1 MGSES
6 CLNRVVGVNV
16 TNLSELKSL
25 TIIFSIF
32 AYLLIIVVVMIQR
45 IQTLFLAIA
54 AGLLISMF
62 FVPMVR
68 FTGSDTTIPFVA
80 VAMAKGFTLTT
91 IFQIVCAVL
100 SVVTIFTYK
109 NRIRQIR
116 LCNLNTLI
124 LISYQVI
131 LAIYFFQRN
140 TKLGEDALFTVPCI
154 FPICAAILTFIAMR
168 YIARDE
174 ALVMASTRLR
184 SASRG
189 GKKRHGK

>member
-1 MGSES
+1 M
-6 CLNRVVGVNV
+6 
-16 TNLSELKSL
+16 
-25 TIIFSIF
+25 FF
-32 AYLLIIVVVMIQR
+32 R

-62 FVPMVR
+62 FTPMIR
-68 FTGSDTTIPFVA
+68 FVGDATTIPFVA
-80 VAMAKGFTLTT
+80 VAAFKGFTLTT

-100 SVVTIFTYK
+100 SVVTLVSFK

-124 LISYQVI
+124 LIGYQI
-131 LAIYFFQRN
+131 
-140 TKLGEDALFTVPCI
+140 TLGESPIFTIPCI

-168 YIARDE
+168 YVARDE

-184 SASRG
+184 SGKRG
-189 GKKRHGK
+189 HRQ

>member
-1 MGSES
+1 
-6 CLNRVVGVNV
+6 
-16 TNLSELKSL
+16 
-25 TIIFSIF
+25 
-32 AYLLIIVVVMIQR
+32 MIQR

-62 FVPMVR
+62 FVPMAR
-68 FTGSDTTIPFVA
+68 FTGSDVTVPFVA
-80 VAMAKGFTLTT
+80 VAAFKGFTLTT

-100 SVVTIFTYK
+100 SVVTIFMYK

-124 LISYQVI
+124 LIGYQVI
-131 LAIYFFQRN
+131 IAVYFFQRHE
-140 TKLGEDALFTVPCI
+140 KLGDDVLFTVPCV

-174 ALVMASTRLR
+174 ALVVAASRLR
-184 SASRG
+184 S
-189 GKKRHGK
+189 GKRSHRK

>member
-1 MGSES
+1 
-6 CLNRVVGVNV
+6 
-16 TNLSELKSL
+16 
-25 TIIFSIF
+25 
-32 AYLLIIVVVMIQR
+32 MIQR

-68 FTGSDTTIPFVA
+68 FTGSATTIPFVA

-154 FPICAAILTFIAMR
+154 FPVCAAILTFIAMR